1 MKTADWESRRVYSR
15 TGEFRS
21 VCLSRN
27 WIKIERFAINIVWHD
42 LGALPREVRMQRRR
56 MRRMGIRR
64 LGIRQSLA
72 LVLLLVG
79 TAAWLAA
86 WLAPARAQQSAPA
99 TSSPAAAPAKPKPK
113 PTTKP
118 EAAKP
123 APAAKPASPA
133 AAAAGGAP
141 PKLLGQYGM
150 WGAYTASPGGK
161 KVCFALAKPTAS
173 ETNPPNRPRNPVYM
187 FISTRPADKVTNE
200 ISLVVGY
207 PFKAGTEATAQVGG
221 ANFALYTQQ
230 DGAWIKNATEEAKMV
245 DAMRGGDN
253 AVIKGVSAK
262 GTQSTDTFSLKG
274 VAQALDRTAQE
285 CK

>member
-1 MKTADWESRRVYSR
+1 MKTVDWESAAVSGLTHAHSLALLKLDKSR
-15 TGEFRS
+15 K
-21 VCLSRN
+21 VCYQCCLARL
-27 WIKIERFAINIVWHD
+27 W
-42 LGALPREVRMQRRR
+42 ALPREVRMQRRR
-56 MRRMGIRR
+56 MRRLGIRR
-64 LGIRQSLA
+64 A
-72 LVLLLVG
+72 LLLLG
-79 TAAWLAA
+79 AAAWVAA

-99 TSSPAAAPAKPKPK
+99 ASSPAATPAKPKPK
-113 PTTKP
+113 PAKPATNPETKP
-118 EAAKP
+118 E
-123 APAAKPASPA
+123 AAKPASPA
-133 AAAAGGAP
+133 AAAAGGVQ
-141 PKLLGQYGM
+141 PKLLGQYGI

-187 FISTRPADKVTNE
+187 FISTRPADKVSNE

-207 PFKAGTEATAQVGG
+207 PFKPGTEATAQVGG
-221 ANFALYTQQ
+221 ASFALYTQQ
-230 DGAWIKNATEEAKMV
+230 DGAWIKNGTDEAKMV

-262 GTQSTDTFSLKG
+262 GTQSIDTFSLKG